1 VAAHLPNR
9 QARPTVPLDLP
20 SPRAAGAGILYLWFP
35 DAVLRASAIRVL
47 RGARRK
53 TELSASCVRV
63 LMPEDELDAC
73 LLELGGGIGP
83 AGARRSRAL
92 FVSGQQVPCLD
103 DFGRIASLHELHVLA
118 QTGWLLDQLEQGR
131 ITSYFHPIV
140 HVGDTSRVFAH
151 EALLRGT
158 GPDGEPLE
166 PLSILQLAREAG
178 LMAELDI
185 AACRS
190 AIREAALLD
199 ANVTVFINFSPGMM
213 EDAESCL
220 RATVAAIDAAGL
232 DHARFVFEVIEAD
245 RIDDAAHLKRVLDSY
260 RRDGFR
266 VALDDLGAGW
276 STLTLVHRL
285 RPDFIKLD
293 RELIREVHR
302 DPVKDL
308 IASKLLEIGRGLGI
322 QTIVEG
328 VEHRAE
334 LQWARARGADFVQGF
349 LIARPAPGPGRPP
362 AG

>member
-1 VAAHLPNR
+1 MAAHLPNR
-9 QARPTVPLDLP
+9 QARPILLESP
-20 SPRAAGAGILYLWFP
+20 SPRATEAGILYIWFP
-35 DAVLRASAIRVL
+35 DPGLRAIGLRVLRA
-47 RGARRK
+47 GRRK
-53 TELSASCVRV
+53 LELSASCVRV
-63 LMPEDELDAC
+63 ALGPGELDGC
-73 LLELGGGIGP
+73 LLELGAGISPPGT
-83 AGARRSRAL
+83 RRTRAL
-92 FVSGQQVPCLD
+92 FVTGDQAPALD
-103 DFGRIASLHELHVLA
+103 DFGRVASLHELHVLA
-118 QTGWLLDQLEQGR
+118 QTGWLIDQLEHGR
-131 ITSYFHPIV
+131 ITSHFHPIV
-140 HVGDTSRVFAH
+140 HVADTSRIFAH

-178 LMAELDI
+178 LMAELDL

-232 DHARFVFEVIEAD
+232 QHDRFVFEVIEAD
-245 RIDDAAHLKRVLDSY
+245 RIGDAAQLKRVLDSY

-322 QTIVEG
+322 RTIVEG

-334 LQWARARGADFVQGF
+334 LSWARARGADFVQGF
-349 LIARPAPGPGRPP
+349 LIARPAPGPGWHAP
-362 AG
+362 G

>member
-1 VAAHLPNR
+1 VAAHLPSR
-9 QARPTVPLDLP
+9 QPRLRFAVAPSLP
-20 SPRAAGAGILYLWFP
+20 RTSGKGVLYLWFA
-35 DAVLRASAIRVL
+35 DSSLRAAAVRSL
-47 RGARRK
+47 RAARRE
-53 TELSASCVRV
+53 TELSISCVRV
-63 LMPEDELDAC
+63 AMPEGELDQC
-73 LLELGGGIGP
+73 ILQLG
-83 AGARRSRAL
+83 ADLARGDTRRARAL
-92 FVSGQQVPCLD
+92 FVAGDEDPSLD
-103 DFGRIASLHELHVLA
+103 DFGRITTLHELHVFA
-118 QTGWLLDQLEQGR
+118 QTGWLLQELEHGR
-131 ITSYFHPIV
+131 ITSHFHPIV
-140 HVGDTSRVFAH
+140 HVSDTSRVFAH
-151 EALLRGT
+151 EALLRGA

-178 LMAELDI
+178 LMAQLDL

-190 AIREAALLD
+190 AIREAAQLD
-199 ANVTVFINFSPGMM
+199 PSVTVFINFSPGMID
-213 EDAESCL
+213 EADSCL

-232 DHARFVFEVIEAD
+232 DHGRFVFEVIEAD
-245 RIDDAAHLKRVLDSY
+245 RIDDAANLKRVLDSY

-293 RELIREVHR
+293 RELIRQVHR

-322 QTIVEG
+322 RTIVEG

-349 LIARPAPGPGRPP
+349 LIARPAPGPRRQTPG
-362 AG
+362 